1 MVSGRPIKPKALLLF
16 FFFSFSSQT
25 GFRFGSI
32 ALRTEHSQAA
42 RVSPQPFRYILPRS
56 PQALFF
62 FFPLFPRTGNI
73 GRPVHHTQAR
83 TAPKGKQRKIRTLST
98 YLLTCQRASLPAT
111 LPLSGSGPKNT
122 FALIYLFYILFYFF
136 PLVTLTSS
144 PLSSLILVSRSVRQA
159 QAQAQVQ
166 LPSDHRSRSRLLI
179 LGFQK
184 FLVVNPST
192 PLPPKTQEFPLR
204 PRFRACSLWLR
215 ARISSRPNLPESQ
228 AVPRT
233 I

>member
-42 RVSPQPFRYILPRS
+42 RVSPQLFRYILPRS

-62 FFPLFPRTGNI
+62 FFHSSHGLVILVDRYITPRHAL
-73 GRPVHHTQAR
+73 RP
-83 TAPKGKQRKIRTLST
+83 KESKKDT
-98 YLLTCQRASLPAT
+98 YLVYVPPNVPTCQRANLPAT
-111 LPLSGSGPKNT
+111 VPLSGSGPKNT
-122 FALIYLFYILFYFF
+122 FALIYLFYILFYFIF
-136 PLVTLTSS
+136 LVTLTSS

-192 PLPPKTQEFPLR
+192 PLPPQDPRVSSPPSLQSLFPL
-204 PRFRACSLWLR
+204 AASEDL
-215 ARISSRPNLPESQ
+215 
-228 AVPRT
+228 
-233 I
+233 

>member
-1 MVSGRPIKPKALLLF
+1 MVSDRPIKPKALLLF
-16 FFFSFSSQT
+16 FFPFSSRT

-42 RVSPQPFRYILPRS
+42 RVSPQLFRYILPRS

-62 FFPLFPRTGNI
+62 FVSSHGLVILVDRYITPRYAL
-73 GRPVHHTQAR
+73 RPKERQERYVPCLR
-83 TAPKGKQRKIRTLST
+83 TS
-98 YLLTCQRASLPAT
+98 QRANVPTCLLPYLSLV
-111 LPLSGSGPKNT
+111 GPEEY
-122 FALIYLFYILFYFF
+122 FRPCLFILYFILFFS
-136 PLVTLTSS
+136 LVTLTSS

-179 LGFQK
+179 LGFEK

-192 PLPPKTQEFPLR
+192 PLPQDPRVSSPPSLQSLYPLT
-204 PRFRACSLWLR
+204 ASEDL
-215 ARISSRPNLPESQ
+215 
-228 AVPRT
+228 
-233 I
+233 